1 MAVMVG
7 TENHIDLEV
16 LEAFVDKTPK
26 EVLTGRAALNLKEST
41 YEGGREKNM
50 KTVASFIVN
59 FAFMAYPDKTH
70 LQNTLQAIHLKR
82 FKELG
87 KPAQPNYEH
96 DCVFDLLTVSDF
108 AYTFWQYLNSYDMWM
123 AKRQNTGLKYQC
135 TSRWTSN
142 RKSAAMEN
150 RADDDPGVVMYN
162 KCLAWA
168 RDLKRLKGTDEYCDL
183 QIMCNSMSCE
193 MGYFKGCG
201 SNDADGNASR
211 ENSRNVRMDVS
222 EAPTMDLDELDMIPV
237 VSI

>member
-1 MAVMVG
+1 MVG